1 MATVEERFG
10 LSAPQLWVAGVVGA
24 VAALVV
30 GSLAFPELVYDRFIW
45 HYFWGPVQADANSAV
60 CAIRQAGQPV
70 YLASSSECA
79 AAAEPVA
86 YPGYTVVSEIGY
98 AVTLVVALSGLVF
111 MLRALRI
118 GDTVDFF
125 YALVPFFLFG
135 GAFRVVE
142 DADNALAATLFP
154 YPWDTLVISPI
165 IYFTVF
171 FLTLGSLAVGVGY
184 ARQTTTNYRRPVAV
198 LGSVILLGTLGFLGS
213 LAFGDSGPVTFY
225 PQVLGVMVAGTLAA
239 TGLTWVVTQRFVPA
253 VHAGTG
259 RAGLVVIAA
268 HALDGVANV
277 VGLDYMTV
285 LGAGP
290 NLVPKHP
297 VNQFVVD
304 TAGAAWPFL
313 LLKLVAAV
321 LVLYVFDD
329 KLFEESPRYGV
340 LLLIAVTAVGMGPG
354 TRDMLRATLGI

>member
-1 MATVEERFG
+1 MATVEERLG
-10 LSAPQLWVAGVVGA
+10 LSGPQLWAGGVTAGLV
-24 VAALVV
+24 ALVV
-30 GSLAFPELVYDRFIW
+30 GSALFPELVYDRFLW

-60 CAIRQAGQPV
+60 CAVRSGGQPV
-70 YLASSSECA
+70 YLYSASECS

-86 YPGYTVVSEIGY
+86 YPGYTLVSEIGY
-98 AVTLVVALSGLVF
+98 AVTLIVALSGLVLL
-111 MLRALRI
+111 MRQLRI
-118 GDTVDFF
+118 GESVDFY

-142 DADNALAATLFP
+142 DADNALQTTLFP

-171 FLTLGSLAVGVGY
+171 FLTLVSIIAGVAY
-184 ARQTTTNYRRPVAV
+184 ARQRRSDYVRPVGV
-198 LGSVILLGTLGFLGS
+198 LGGGVLVATVGYLVSLSVTES
-213 LAFGDSGPVTFY
+213 VVTFY
-225 PQVLGVMVAGTLAA
+225 PQVIATMLVGTGVATAA
-239 TGLTWVVTQRFVPA
+239 TWLVTMRFLPE

-259 RAGLVVIAA
+259 RAGIVVLAA

-277 VGLDYMTV
+277 IGLDYMTA

-304 TAGAAWPFL
+304 TTGAAWPFL
-313 LLKLVAAV
+313 LVKLVAAV
-321 LVLYVFDD
+321 FVLWVFDES
-329 KLFEESPRYGV
+329 LFEESPRYGV
-340 LLLIAVTAVGMGPG
+340 LLLVAVTAVGMGPG